1 MTKLSSQLTIRDL
14 GEDPGPTDLMTGI
27 EWMVEAFQCDVD
39 SLCNLDLVK
48 QICDQVVKDLGLKVI
63 GDPQAHQFDEPN
75 GVTML
80 YMLSESHL
88 ACHTYPEHQLATFN
102 LYCCRARP
110 AWDWSTQLQQR
121 LSAERVETRQF
132 ARGLQVS
139 DIERQQLESSTH
151 KRSQGGRS

>member
-14 GEDPGPTDLMTGI
+14 GANPGPTELITGI
-27 EWMVEAFQCDVD
+27 EWMVEAFQCDVEG
-39 SLCNLDLVK
+39 LCNLHLVR
-48 QICDQVVKDLGLKVI
+48 QICDQVVQDLGLKVI

-88 ACHTYPEHQLATFN
+88 ACHTYPEHELATFN

-110 AWDWSTQLQQR
+110 AWDWSTHLQHR
-121 LSAERVETRQF
+121 LGAERVETRQF
-132 ARGLQVS
+132 ARGLQLNNS
-139 DIERQQLESSTH
+139 ETQALESSAH
-151 KRSQGGRS
+151 MRSQEGMS